1 MYFICLIIVIDY
13 VTGQITNFPTP
24 VQMPVS
30 RFIDIFRPIFYN
42 VVMNEKQLEMIHHFV
57 RYKTKEWVTASAL
70 AAELNVSTRTVK
82 SYASQINDSWPGL
95 ILSSPNGYRLDK
107 EVLPESLASLRKS
120 STPSIPQTTKE
131 RVTYTTLL
139 LLRSDRPVSL
149 YGLCDEMFISMSTL
163 QSVLKRIRRRLSQ
176 FGLQFSTANDCVEIC
191 GNEHDRRRMLS
202 SIIFEESNAAFFNLE
217 IVQDTFDDI
226 DTDYIMSVLQATLL
240 EGQYYVND
248 FSTFNILLHIV
259 IAIDR
264 NLNLA
269 DTPTEPATTRME
281 QNRNAANTFAE
292 STAGA
297 EKAILPLHIYEMA
310 RRMGETLGPY
320 FGVRFQD
327 EDIYEFA
334 LLFYTR
340 ANSLSADTINE
351 ANLEMYIGRECV
363 GLLRDMLDLLWQ
375 DYDIE
380 LTNEESRVRFALH
393 IKSLLIRS
401 KTRNYNRNPLTD
413 SIKTSCPLI
422 YDVAVKLSAII
433 TEKTGFAVIDDE
445 IAYIAFHIGNA
456 LETQRAYDSKIS
468 VILNCP
474 TYYNMSYD
482 LHEKLMGRFG
492 NDIIVTDI
500 TVSETQFPSHPDIDL
515 ILSTVPLKDSLSMP
529 CIQIHPFFTMAD
541 ASLTEHAIAR
551 IKAQKQQQ
559 SFLKGIRKLIFPEF
573 FEHLNQ
579 PMTKEEVLHYMCT
592 RLCERDFADE
602 RFESDIMERER
613 LSSTGFV
620 DFAIPHT
627 MNMCGNHSCMYILI
641 NDTPIQ
647 WDENAVKLVIMLCFN
662 ASDRQV
668 FNTVFEP
675 LSISLL
681 NRKVIQQILQVH
693 SCDEFIGIISE
704 IS

>member
-1 MYFICLIIVIDY
+1 
-13 VTGQITNFPTP
+13 
-24 VQMPVS
+24 
-30 RFIDIFRPIFYN
+30 
-42 VVMNEKQLEMIHHFV
+42 MNEKQLEMIHYFGRH
-57 RYKTKEWVTASAL
+57 KTKEWVTASAL
-70 AAELNVSTRTVK
+70 AAELNVSARTVK
-82 SYASQINDSWPGL
+82 NYAAQINDSWPGL
-95 ILSSPNGYRLDK
+95 ILSSPNGYRLDT
-107 EVLPESLASLRKS
+107 EALPESLTSLRKS
-120 STPSIPQTTKE
+120 STQSIPQTTKE
-131 RVTYTTLL
+131 RMVHTTLL
-139 LLRSDRPVSL
+139 LLRSDHPVSL
-149 YGLCDEMFISMSTL
+149 HDLCDEMFISMSTL
-163 QSVLKRIRRRLSQ
+163 QSVLKRIRRQLSQ
-176 FGLQFSTANDCVEIC
+176 FGLQYSTANDCVAIC
-191 GNEHDRRRMLS
+191 GSEHDRRRMLS

-264 NLNLA
+264 NMNLA
-269 DTPTEPATTRME
+269 DASAATPAATRME
-281 QNRNAANTFAE
+281 Q
-292 STAGA
+292 SQ
-297 EKAILPLHIYEMA
+297 AILPLHIYEMA
-310 RRMGETLGPY
+310 RRMGDTLEPY
-320 FGVRFQD
+320 FDIRFQE

-351 ANLEMYIGRECV
+351 ANLEAYIGRECV
-363 GLLRDMLDLLWQ
+363 GLLRDMLDLLRQ

-433 TEKTGFAVIDDE
+433 TEKTGVAVIDDE

-500 TVSETQFPSHPDIDL
+500 TVSETQFTNHPDIDL
-515 ILSTVPLKDSLSMP
+515 ILSTVPLKQSLSLP

-541 ASLTEHAIAR
+541 ASLAEHAIVR
-551 IKAQKQQQ
+551 IKAKKQQQ
-559 SFLKGIRKLIFPEF
+559 SFLKGIRTIIFPEF

-579 PMTKEEVLHYMCT
+579 PMTKEEVLHYMCA

-602 RFESDIMERER
+602 RFEADIMERER

-627 MNMCGNHSCMYILI
+627 MNMCGKHSCMYILM
-641 NDTPIQ
+641 NDIPIQ

-693 SCDEFIGIISE
+693 SCEEFIGIISE

>member
-1 MYFICLIIVIDY
+1 
-13 VTGQITNFPTP
+13 
-24 VQMPVS
+24 
-30 RFIDIFRPIFYN
+30 
-42 VVMNEKQLEMIHHFV
+42 MIHYFG
-57 RYKTKEWVTASAL
+57 RNKTKEWVTASAL
-70 AAELNVSTRTVK
+70 AAELNVSARTVK
-82 SYASQINDSWPGL
+82 NYAAQINDSWPGL
-95 ILSSPNGYRLDK
+95 ILSSPNGYRLDRS
-107 EVLPESLASLRKS
+107 VLPESLVSLRKS
-120 STPSIPQTTKE
+120 STQSIPQTTRE
-131 RVTYTTLL
+131 RIVYTTLL
-139 LLRSDRPVSL
+139 LLRSDHPVCL
-149 YGLCDEMFISMSTL
+149 HDLCDEMFISMSTL
-163 QSVLKRIRRRLSQ
+163 QSVLKRIRRQLSQ
-176 FGLQFSTANDCVEIC
+176 FGLPFSTANNCVEIC
-191 GNEHDRRRMLS
+191 GSEHDRRRMLS

-264 NLNLA
+264 NLNFA
-269 DTPTEPATTRME
+269 DTLAASTSVPSLVTSTALTSLAAAPAATPME
-281 QNRNAANTFAE
+281 QSRNAGNMFAE
-292 STAGA
+292 LPAGA
-297 EKAILPLHIYEMA
+297 EKAILPLHIHEMA
-310 RRMGETLGPY
+310 RRMGETLEPY
-320 FGVRFQD
+320 FGVHFQD

-340 ANSLSADTINE
+340 ANSLSVDTINE
-351 ANLEMYIGRECV
+351 ANLEVYIGRECV
-363 GLLRDMLDLLWQ
+363 GLLRDMLDLLRQ

-500 TVSETQFPSHPDIDL
+500 TASEAQFTNHPDIDL
-515 ILSTVPLKDSLSMP
+515 ILSTVPLKHSLSLP

-541 ASLTEHAIAR
+541 ASLAEHAIVQ
-551 IKAQKQQQ
+551 IKARKQQQ
-559 SFLKGIRKLIFPEF
+559 SFLRGIRTIIFPDF

-579 PMTKEEVLHYMCT
+579 PMSKEEVLHYMCA

-602 RFESDIMERER
+602 RFEADIMERER

-627 MNMCGNHSCMYILI
+627 MNMCGKHSCMYILM

-662 ASDRQV
+662 VSDRQV

-693 SCDEFIGIISE
+693 SCEEFIGIISE